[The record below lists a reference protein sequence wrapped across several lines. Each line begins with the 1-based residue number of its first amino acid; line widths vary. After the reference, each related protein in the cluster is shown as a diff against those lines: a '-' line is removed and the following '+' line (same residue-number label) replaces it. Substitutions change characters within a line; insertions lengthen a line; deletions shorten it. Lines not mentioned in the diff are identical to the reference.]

1 MRTGLLLIA
10 AGCNFSAS
18 TDVKQADTGMPLAD
32 VDDDA
37 GDGRGDGDSD
47 PTPDPDE
54 TDDDRDGYTEA
65 NGDCDD
71 DNPDI
76 APGVEDICDGA
87 DNDCDDEIDEDAAS
101 DDYEPNDTVDYL
113 LGEVDDTIEVTGWLD
128 DDGDVDRYRFIY
140 ADSVIDF
147 DGLTVALTGLD
158 GSVTYK
164 MQIVDVATDEEV
176 FNAFNT
182 AEDTALEFELEST
195 FGSDSTQF
203 RVVISSLDGGDCANP
218 YELEIVHSDWW

>member
-47 PTPDPDE
+47 PTPDPEE

-76 APGVEDICDGA
+76 APGIEDICDGA
-87 DNDCDDEIDEDAAS
+87 DND
-101 DDYEPNDTVDYL
+101 
-113 LGEVDDTIEVTGWLD
+113 
-128 DDGDVDRYRFIY
+128 
-140 ADSVIDF
+140 
-147 DGLTVALTGLD
+147 
-158 GSVTYK
+158 
-164 MQIVDVATDEEV
+164 
-176 FNAFNT
+176 
-182 AEDTALEFELEST
+182 
-195 FGSDSTQF
+195 
-203 RVVISSLDGGDCANP
+203 
-218 YELEIVHSDWW
+218 